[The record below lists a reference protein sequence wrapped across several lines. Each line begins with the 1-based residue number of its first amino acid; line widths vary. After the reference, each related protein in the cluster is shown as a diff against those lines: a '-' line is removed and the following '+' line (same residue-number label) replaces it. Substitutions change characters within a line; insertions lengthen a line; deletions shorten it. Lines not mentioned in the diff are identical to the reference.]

1 MPDATE
7 HITPAEWRK
16 RFSGKPNRRQERERA
31 LQQSVA
37 QWRDAHP
44 KGHPVRLLHAIPNAR
59 LKSGRVI
66 EPAMRAGIPDMHL
79 PVLRPV
85 RDLQVGTLYIE
96 LKAPGNKP
104 TETQLAVH
112 DELRQEGH
120 RVEVCCTLEE
130 VEHAVY
136 DHLANANPKGAT

>member
-7 HITPAEWRK
+7 YMSVAEWRRQTAGAK
-16 RFSGKPNRRQERERA
+16 YGRRQERERA

-37 QWRDAHP
+37 RWRDAHP
-44 KGHPVRLLHAIPNAR
+44 EGHPVRLLYAIPNHRTAG
-59 LKSGRVI
+59 GRPG
-66 EPAMRAGIPDMHL
+66 EPAMRAGIPDLAL

-85 RDLQVGTLYIE
+85 RGLQVGTLYIE

-104 TETQLAVH
+104 TETQRDVH

-130 VEHAVY
+130 VERVVY
-136 DHLANANPKGAT
+136 DHLANRPA